1 MPEIIDIILSRR
13 SIRQF
18 TDEPVQDETLK
29 LLLQA
34 AMAAPTACNSQPWEF
49 VVVTEPE
56 MLANIRDKFLFARY
70 NAPAA
75 IVVCGNVGIAN
86 NSAASNHWVQDCSA
100 ATENILIAAAG
111 LGLGAVWI
119 GVYPYPS
126 KIKPLAE
133 TLGIPENV
141 TPLSMVY
148 VGHSAEIKE
157 PRTQYDEHRVYW
169 QCYERRKR
177 KPKIRNAKSL
187 P

>member
-13 SIRQF
+13 SIRHF
-18 TDEPVQDETLK
+18 TDEPVQNGTLK

-49 VVVTEPE
+49 IVVTEPE
-56 MLANIRDKFLFARY
+56 TLVHIRDKFFFARY

-75 IVVCGNVGIAN
+75 IIVCGNLGIAN
-86 NSAASNHWVQDCSA
+86 NSAARDHWVQDCSA
-100 ATENILIAAAG
+100 ATENILIAATG
-111 LGLGAVWI
+111 MGLGAVWI

-133 TLGIPENV
+133 ALGIPGNV

-148 VGHSAEIKE
+148 IGHPAETRQ
-157 PRTQYDEHRVYW
+157 PRTQYDEHKVYW
-169 QCYERRKR
+169 QCYEPRKR
-177 KPKIRNAKSL
+177 KPKIKNAKYL